1 MGGTAPTD
9 TELEKM
15 IDDCDVD
22 GDGEIDFEEFLDMMA
37 NQVKKDPM
45 VELSEA
51 LRVFDR
57 DSSGEIGA
65 FLLFHVVTNMGEKMP
80 KHEAMELMREI
91 DITPEGKVDCDAF
104 ALLMTKNPDPEGDKD
119 KFIG

>member
-9 TELEKM
+9 TELEEM
-15 IDDCDVD
+15 IDACDVD
-22 GDGEIDFEEFLDMMA
+22 GDGEIDFDEFLVMMA

-51 LRVFDR
+51 LRIYDK
-57 DSSGEIGA
+57 DSSGEISA
-65 FLLFHVVTNMGEKMP
+65 YLLFHVVTNMGEKMP
-80 KHEAMELMREI
+80 RHEAMELMREI
-91 DITPEGKVDCDAF
+91 DITPEGKVDTEAF
-104 ALLMTKNPDPEGDKD
+104 ATLLTKKPDPDGEKD